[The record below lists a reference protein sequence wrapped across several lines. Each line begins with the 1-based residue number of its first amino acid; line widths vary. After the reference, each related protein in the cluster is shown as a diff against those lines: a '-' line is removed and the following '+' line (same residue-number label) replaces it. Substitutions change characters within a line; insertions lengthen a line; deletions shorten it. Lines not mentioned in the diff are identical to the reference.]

1 MEKEAPAAG
10 IPSTSLHA
18 AFIKPS
24 CAKGRLCYKLAF
36 PEHHPGSSMSTLPQ
50 SPSVVLAGSFD
61 ALNTQAWQNT
71 PESPKWY
78 AVFTMARHE
87 KRVFAQCEQRR
98 IEAFLPLYKAKH
110 RWKNRCTVDVELP
123 LFPSYS
129 FVRIDPQSRVQVL
142 QIPGVVWIVSSGRQ
156 LQPLPDDCINS
167 LRDGLLAH
175 RIEPY
180 SEVAVGDWVR
190 ITSGPMAGA
199 EGILERRKNA
209 LRVILKLGMLDRSV
223 AVEVGASEIEG
234 CDIHIS
240 YS

>member
-1 MEKEAPAAG
+1 MRKSRP
-10 IPSTSLHA
+10 
-18 AFIKPS
+18 
-24 CAKGRLCYKLAF
+24 CYKLAF
-36 PEHHPGSSMSTLPQ
+36 PQRHLGSSMSTLPQ
-50 SPSVVLAGSFD
+50 SPSVVLPGSVD
-61 ALNTQAWQNT
+61 ALNMRAWQTT
-71 PESPKWY
+71 PDSPKWY

-98 IEAFLPLYKAKH
+98 IEAFLPLYRAKH

-129 FVRIDPQSRVQVL
+129 FVRIDPRTRVQVL

-156 LQPLPDDCINS
+156 LQPLPDDYINS

-190 ITSGPMAGA
+190 ITRGPMTGT

-209 LRVILKLGMLDRSV
+209 LRVILRLGMLDRSV
-223 AVEVGASEIEG
+223 SVEVGASEIEG
-234 CDIHIS
+234 CEKRNS